1 MIDWATRLSS
11 ALALTRPEVNQLG
24 MRTIGC
30 VPRLPGILPVALLAA
45 VLLAAVLLLP
55 ERVSAQ
61 TVVRGTLLDE
71 RTDQPV
77 PQGLV
82 SLLNETLRIV
92 HSAQTDENG
101 QFELRTSRDGWYTMR
116 SQRQGYLNAAT
127 PRLELAAGDTI
138 DLEFRISPDAV
149 FLAPITVIASSRRWW
164 EDEVPVALWSF
175 YERMDHYQR
184 LGQGRFL
191 QREDLEPF
199 DGMTVAQML
208 TTVPGVRLI
217 HTEEGIPYPSLRA
230 GTGILRPCQ
239 PEFFVDG
246 VRVPF
251 KTPFDETF
259 DHGDTIDSIVSVSQL
274 VGVEVYA
281 GVAQV
286 PGEFG
291 GLNSNCGVVAVWTSR
306 QG

>member
-1 MIDWATRLSS
+1 MRRIGPRPAIPLV
-11 ALALTRPEVNQLG
+11 LAF
-24 MRTIGC
+24 
-30 VPRLPGILPVALLAA
+30 ALLAMLSA
-45 VLLAAVLLLP
+45 EGA
-55 ERVSAQ
+55 SAQ
-61 TVVRGTLLDE
+61 TVIRGTLLDE
-71 RTDQPV
+71 RTDLPV
-77 PQGLV
+77 SQGLV

-116 SQRQGYLNAAT
+116 SQRQGYMNTAS

-138 DLEFRISPDAV
+138 DVEFRISPDAV
-149 FLAPITVIASSRRWW
+149 FLAPITVIATSRRWW
-164 EDEVPVALWSF
+164 EDEVSVALWSF

-184 LGQGRFL
+184 LGQGRFY

-199 DGMTVAQML
+199 DGMSVSQML
-208 TTVPGVRLI
+208 MTIPGVRLV
-217 HTEEGIPYPSLRA
+217 HTDQGVPYPTLRA

-251 KTPFDETF
+251 RTPLDEAF
-259 DHGDTIDSIVSVSQL
+259 DHSDTIDSIVMVNQL
-274 VGVEVYA
+274 VGVEVYS